1 MKATVKVENLKIYAF
16 HGCMEEEKAIGSD
29 YIVNIEAECF
39 VGNDAFNDKISD
51 TIDYV
56 DLARIAKREMLTRS
70 KLLEAVVKRIIDRSF
85 EEINVLN
92 KISVTVSKLN
102 PPINADVEAVSVTME
117 EERYGEIN
125 KKFILHLRSPC
136 RKAPWPS
143 G

>member
-16 HGCMEEEKAIGSD
+16 HGCMQEEKVIGSD
-29 YIVNIEAECF
+29 YVVNIEAEWF

-56 DLARIAKREMLTRS
+56 DLARIAKMEMLTRS
-70 KLLEAVVKRIIDRSF
+70 KLLEAVVKRIINRSF
-85 EEINVLN
+85 EEIDVLT

-117 EERYGEIN
+117 EKR
-125 KKFILHLRSPC
+125 
-136 RKAPWPS
+136 
-143 G
+143 